1 MYVMARISMLVE
13 GIEFYR
19 NGYNIKKYAP
29 KPYGNI
35 FGTYFASFDF
45 LFSTFVVGIILINH
59 QEQSLLIL
67 G

>member
-45 LFSTFVVGIILINH
+45 LFSTFFFA
-59 QEQSLLIL
+59 
-67 G
+67 